1 MCAIS
6 HNNTDYNIR
15 LKKYTPLRYV
25 VCAYP
30 PLVSSGPSR
39 VEECGLGDPVQG
51 DRDTLAGEVE
61 SDSNGRD
68 VVEAIE
74 DGATGTTRLTP
85 VTAPVITGQLQ
96 AVSNPLSHLPHT
108 VCSVCAEQFKQSSC
122 SAVPVGTL
130 DSTTPTALATVAKK
144 TPVCPDGQFP
154 RKGPDNNSTTPIKVA
169 DASKFIPAE
178 LLKI

>member
-1 MCAIS
+1 MWAF
-6 HNNTDYNIR
+6 
-15 LKKYTPLRYV
+15 
-25 VCAYP
+25 
-30 PLVSSGPSR
+30 
-39 VEECGLGDPVQG
+39 VQ
-51 DRDTLAGEVE
+51 AC
-61 SDSNGRD
+61 
-68 VVEAIE
+68 VEAIE

-96 AVSNPLSHLPHT
+96 AVSNPLNHLPHT
-108 VCSVCAEQFKQSSC
+108 VRSVCAEQFKQSSC